1 MKPTK
6 QRVTD
11 HPGNSHGF
19 TLIETL
25 IAILIF
31 SVGIMAVMSLTV
43 SSMNSFTRSRNNCVE
58 VHRTTLNLEA
68 LKEAGYDN
76 GNIFTGAQVA
86 PAGTDGQTVSYN
98 DINDTVVIE
107 TKLIS
112 IQNNI
117 VRGVGPN
124 GNYELYYTK
133 PFIE

>member
-6 QRVTD
+6 QRATN
-11 HPGNSHGF
+11 HHGNSQGF

-25 IAILIF
+25 FAILLF
-31 SVGIMAVMSLTV
+31 SLGIMAVMSLTI
-43 SSMNSFTRSRNNCVE
+43 SSMNNFNRSRNNCVE

-68 LKEAGYDN
+68 LKESGYNN
-76 GNIFTGAQVA
+76 GAIFTGAQVA
-86 PAGTDGQTVSYN
+86 PVGTDGLTVNYN
-98 DINDTVVIE
+98 DANDAVVLE

-112 IQNNI
+112 IQNTI